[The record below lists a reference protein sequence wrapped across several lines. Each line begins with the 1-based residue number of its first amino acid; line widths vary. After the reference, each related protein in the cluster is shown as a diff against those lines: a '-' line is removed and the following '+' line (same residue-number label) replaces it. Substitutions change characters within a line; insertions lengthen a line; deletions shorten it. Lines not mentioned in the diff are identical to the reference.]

1 MLYEKSQLHTM
12 PTMVLFGN
20 SAFPISKVEGV
31 RVLKGTKF
39 QIELIVAN
47 KCYYRSFETEEEASR
62 EAVNIAQKIDFY
74 YSRR

>member
-1 MLYEKSQLHTM
+1 M

-20 SAFPISKVEGV
+20 SAFPIPKVEGV
-31 RVLKGTKF
+31 RVLKGPKV

-47 KCYYRSFETEEEASR
+47 KCYYMIFETEEEANR

-74 YSRR
+74 YSKR

>member
-1 MLYEKSQLHTM
+1 M

-31 RVLKGTKF
+31 RVLKGTKW

-47 KCYYRSFETEEEASR
+47 KCYYRSFQTEEEATR
-62 EAVNIAQKIDFY
+62 EAINIAQKIDSY
-74 YSRR
+74 YSKR